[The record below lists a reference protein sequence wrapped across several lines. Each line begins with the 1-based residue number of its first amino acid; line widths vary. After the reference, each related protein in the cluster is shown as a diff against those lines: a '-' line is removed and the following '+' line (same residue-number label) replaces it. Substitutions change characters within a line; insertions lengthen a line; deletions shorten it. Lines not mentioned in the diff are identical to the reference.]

1 LAMTTTSARTAQVA
15 VSRRIV
21 LAPWGSVNVISSYR
35 GMAEAW
41 KSPAAVVQ
49 PKGRTSGVSRSKPLT
64 PSRAER
70 RMRPVLSWRLHSC
83 AYYFCTRGCGRIA
96 RPAFRA
102 PSQSEGGTFI
112 AQLGRNR
119 VARSRSRIQS
129 LPLFDIRIRTQPQSI
144 VAIVMHDASTSTAS
158 SLRRQGPIRRVVYDV
173 RSARH
178 TAMKQNMQPAQ

>member
-1 LAMTTTSARTAQVA
+1 MLAMTTTSARTAQVA

-21 LAPWGSVNVISSYR
+21 LAPWGSVNVVSSYR

-112 AQLGRNR
+112 AHLGRNR
-119 VARSRSRIQS
+119 AARSRSRVCNQL
-129 LPLFDIRIRTQPQSI
+129 LPLFDIRIRE
-144 VAIVMHDASTSTAS
+144 STHGLATPPAS
-158 SLRRQGPIRRVVYDV
+158 SLRRQGPIRRVTDV
-173 RSARH
+173 VHVTRR
-178 TAMKQNMQPAQ
+178 